1 MNSIE
6 NIIYRMFC
14 IVSLLTFMGLSV
26 LNENLFMLII
36 TCTMFIVFSMY
47 VFYSY
52 IIERLEKIEKQ

>member
-1 MNSIE
+1 MNSLG
-6 NIIYRMFC
+6 NIIYRVFC
-14 IVSLLTFMGLSV
+14 IMSLLIFMGLSV

-36 TCTMFIVFSMY
+36 ICTMFIVFGMY

>member
-1 MNSIE
+1 MNSIG

-36 TCTMFIVFSMY
+36 TCTMFIVFGMY